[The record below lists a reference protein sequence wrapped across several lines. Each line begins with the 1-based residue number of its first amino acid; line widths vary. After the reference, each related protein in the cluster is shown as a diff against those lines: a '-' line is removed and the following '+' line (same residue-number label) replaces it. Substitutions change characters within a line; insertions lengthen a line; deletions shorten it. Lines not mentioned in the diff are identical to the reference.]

1 MARRV
6 VAFTAT
12 AGRDAGKVFRLTEM
26 PAAQAEKWAVKA
38 FLAAAKGGIQLPENI
53 AESGFA
59 GVAQVGMG
67 MLANL
72 PPELAFELLDEM
84 MQCVQY
90 QPSPAKPEIVRGLIE
105 DDIEE
110 VATRIQLRKAVFEL
124 HVDFSQA
131 AGQLT
136 SGQPQSASEAHAG

>member
-1 MARRV
+1 
-6 VAFTAT
+6 
-12 AGRDAGKVFRLTEM
+12 
-26 PAAQAEKWAVKA
+26 
-38 FLAAAKGGIQLPENI
+38 
-53 AESGFA
+53 
-59 GVAQVGMG
+59 
-67 MLANL
+67 
-72 PPELAFELLDEM
+72 
-84 MQCVQY
+84 VQY
-90 QPSPAKPEIVRGLIE
+90 QPSPVKPEIVRGLIE